1 MLKPLNRYLV
11 VKPVEEEKKDS
22 GVLVPE
28 EYTAQISHNNHM
40 VVSVLATTEA
50 QTTQFKAG
58 TKLLVP
64 SHAVERVCVFGE
76 NYHIVL
82 ENHVIGL
89 FDN

>member
-11 VKPVEEEKKDS
+11 VDPVEEEKKDS

-40 VVSVLATTEA
+40 VVTVLASSETHSA
-50 QTTQFKAG
+50 QFKAG
-58 TKLLVP
+58 IKLLVP

-82 ENHVIGL
+82 ENHVIGI